1 MGAKL
6 SNSLVY
12 QAVPILT

>member
-12 QAVPILT
+12 WTVTVLT